1 MIRRN
6 RRESSGRI
14 CIIPRNLSL
23 IPGAFSR
30 TSQPPRRDET
40 RFLLHHPLATRVMR
54 AFFLLVRSTSPG
66 APSFDAS
73 PPRLYIVTR
82 RRICSRGHPRSRSG
96 RVVHSAPRAPAL
108 IRAHSSLRL
117 RRRAFPLARRSSILR
132 PERVPPPPGSLHL
145 WRFAARVSPTHAF
158 AASSAARAPAIFS
171 SIFAMRSSES
181 SNASMCLT

>member
-14 CIIPRNLSL
+14 CIIPRNSS
-23 IPGAFSR
+23 FDS
-30 TSQPPRRDET
+30 
-40 RFLLHHPLATRVMR
+40 R
-54 AFFLLVRSTSPG
+54 AFLELRSPAARRHPVSSPSARDACDACVFPARPFHFPR
-66 APSFDAS
+66 APSRDFDAS

-82 RRICSRGHPRSRSG
+82 RRIFRRGHPRSRSG

-108 IRAHSSLRL
+108 VRAHSSL
-117 RRRAFPLARRSSILR
+117 ASDA
-132 PERVPPPPGSLHL
+132 RVPSRVVPPSRAPSASPLPGSLHL